1 MSSSDVLEQIRDSR
15 PAAPATL
22 RERVRTLA
30 AEEPVATRPSLLD
43 RLRARPRRLALVAA
57 PGLAVLLVATAGA
70 IGLARSGA
78 PGTTA
83 ESISPA
89 QRQLG
94 QQLRGA
100 ATTSQDADRSAG
112 GAEATKPSTPPKVV
126 QGVPNAAVPTP
137 NPGRIERYQ
146 AFLRLRV
153 DDADALSDAQQQAVQ
168 LTRSLG
174 GYVVSLQSSVPEE
187 GTGGA
192 EIVVRV
198 PRLRVQEAIAGFM
211 GLGTIVSQQVQVED
225 LQQQVDSMTDRIG
238 ALTAEIA
245 RIQRQLAN
253 PDLPLETRS
262 RLSARLA
269 ADRRELRELRES
281 RAQTTR
287 EGQLATVSLSL
298 TTEET
303 SSAAPAPGRIDR
315 ALDKAAEVLA
325 WEAAAALLF
334 LVAVGPLLVFGVL
347 VWLALRV
354 AHRRADDRL
363 LERA

>member
-1 MSSSDVLEQIRDSR
+1 
-15 PAAPATL
+15 
-22 RERVRTLA
+22 
-30 AEEPVATRPSLLD
+30 
-43 RLRARPRRLALVAA
+43 
-57 PGLAVLLVATAGA
+57 
-70 IGLARSGA
+70 
-78 PGTTA
+78 
-83 ESISPA
+83 
-89 QRQLG
+89 
-94 QQLRGA
+94 
-100 ATTSQDADRSAG
+100 
-112 GAEATKPSTPPKVV
+112 V

-225 LQQQVDSMTDRIG
+225 LQQQVDSMTDRIA

-334 LVAVGPLLVFGVL
+334 LVAVGPLLVLGVL